1 VYCTGASVVSD
12 TPRRSTLL
20 LPLIALVGL
29 LIVLLGLLLREEEEP
44 EPPIIEMVTGG
55 PEAVLKH
62 RASFR
67 AGVEALERNDAIEA
81 LAVLESFNF
90 EDRPVEKYRLYL
102 LANAYSLAGDEMRSR
117 EILEALWQQRPA
129 MQATGDAGF
138 HLLALHE
145 QQNAWADARRIASSL
160 ATGTTGIVSEAA
172 RRRLLVAAFNAG
184 DPGAMFRAA
193 LHLATEAPASSE
205 AEGTVTLIGALRG
218 ADGRALS
225 PSERL
230 LRAERYLAAGQP
242 TDALQL
248 AHSLDSEHLSSSAHN
263 RLRLL
268 EGQALSRLGRYRESE
283 ELVEPLF
290 SGLYRYAVPALETS
304 ARNRRMMAEAAPT
317 GRMSAAE
324 RATFQANST
333 RHREIYVERIHDL
346 LSLPIS
352 NSLRAILYERLIDDA
367 ERVSDS
373 ESMKKWIPLLVE
385 IQPWSD
391 RGLQLLWDEGWAGWQ
406 KQNYRTAI
414 ERLDFIARTYR
425 NPAIQ
430 RQAKYWLAKSLQ
442 KTGESDAAEEIFE
455 GLAGSPYEDL
465 YTIFARDQLDV
476 RIVPGEI
483 DPASIAAPEEWA
495 VIAEREMPLELRLAW
510 ELMLLGEHRE
520 ARSEISRNR
529 NELNQRFADALLAET
544 FYADRAW
551 QISNRFLK
559 RAYPSIA
566 TAEQS
571 DVPLHFLRMY
581 YVLPYEEEILRR
593 SIERDLDP
601 ALVAAL
607 IHQESTFNPEA
618 VSVAGAMGLMQLMPG
633 TAREVGQ
640 KLYAAFN
647 ESRLFNPEVNINLG
661 TYYIRQLL
669 HMMDGDVELAVAGY
683 NGGPYRI
690 RRWRASSALPKDEF
704 IEAMPLSETRGYV
717 KRVTLLR
724 SSYRALYPS
733 LRTRAS

>member
-1 VYCTGASVVSD
+1 VSD
-12 TPRRSTLL
+12 TPRSRTLL

-29 LIVLLGLLLREEEEP
+29 LIVLLGLLLHEEEEP
-44 EPPIIEMVTGG
+44 EPPVIEMVTAG

-62 RASFR
+62 RARFR
-67 AGVEALERNDAIEA
+67 AGVEALARNDAIEA
-81 LAVLESFNF
+81 VAELESFDF

-129 MQATGDAGF
+129 MQATVDAGF

-172 RRRLLVAAFNAG
+172 RRRLLIAAFNAG
-184 DPGAMFRAA
+184 DPGAMYRAA

-205 AEGTVTLIGALRG
+205 SEGAVTLLGALRG
-218 ADGRALS
+218 AEGRALNS
-225 PSERL
+225 SERL
-230 LRAERYLAAGQP
+230 LRAERYLAAGRP

-248 AHSLDSEHLSSSAHN
+248 ARSLDSEQLTSSARN

-268 EGQALSRLGRYRESE
+268 EGQALSRLGRHKESE

-304 ARNRRMMAEAAPT
+304 ARNRRLMAEAAPT
-317 GRMSAAE
+317 GRMSASE
-324 RATFQANST
+324 RATFEANRH

-367 ERVSDS
+367 ERESDA

-385 IQPWSD
+385 IEPWSD
-391 RGLQLLWDEGWAGWQ
+391 RGLQLVWDQGWAGWQ
-406 KQNYRTAI
+406 KQNYRMAI
-414 ERLDFIARTYR
+414 ERFDFIVRTYR

-442 KTGESDAAEEIFE
+442 KTGESDAAREILE
-455 GLAGSPYEDL
+455 GLAASPYEDL
-465 YTIFARDQLDV
+465 YTIFARDQLDL
-476 RIVPGEI
+476 RIAPGEI

-510 ELMLLGEHRE
+510 ELMLLGEHRH
-520 ARSEISRNR
+520 ARAEISRNR

-593 SIERDLDP
+593 SRERELDP

-690 RRWRASSALPKDEF
+690 RRWRASSTLPKDEF

-733 LRTRAS
+733 LRVQPS

>member
-1 VYCTGASVVSD
+1 VYCTVAKVVTD
-12 TPRRSTLL
+12 IPRSRTLL

-29 LIVLLGLLLREEEEP
+29 LVVLLGLLLREEEESD
-44 EPPIIEMVTGG
+44 PPRVELVTEG
-55 PEAVLKH
+55 PEAVLEH
-62 RASFR
+62 RARFR
-67 AGVEALERNDAIEA
+67 AGVEAIARHDATEA
-81 LAVLESFNF
+81 LEILESFDF

-117 EILEALWQQRPA
+117 EILEELWQQRPA
-129 MQATGDAGF
+129 MNATADAGF

-160 ATGTTGIVSEAA
+160 ASGTTGIVSEAA

-184 DPGAMFRAA
+184 DPGAMYRAA

-205 AEGTVTLIGALRG
+205 ADGTVTLIGALRG
-218 ADGRALS
+218 AEGRALT
-225 PSERL
+225 PAERL
-230 LRAERYLAAGQP
+230 LRAESYFAAGRP
-242 TDALQL
+242 ADALQL
-248 AHSLDSEHLSSSAHN
+248 VGTLDSERLSSSARN

-317 GRMSAAE
+317 GRLNVSE
-324 RATFQANST
+324 RTTFEANSR

-367 ERVSDS
+367 EREDDA

-385 IQPWSD
+385 IEPWSD
-391 RGLQLLWDEGWAGWQ
+391 RGLQLLWDQGWAGWQ

-414 ERLDFIARTYR
+414 DRLDFIARTYR

-442 KTGESDAAEEIFE
+442 KTAEPDAAREIFE
-455 GLAGSPYEDL
+455 ELAGSPYEDL
-465 YTIFARDQLDV
+465 YTIFARDQLGA
-476 RIVPGEI
+476 RIVAAEI
-483 DPASIAAPEEWA
+483 APAAIAAPEDWA

-510 ELMLLGEHRE
+510 ELTLLGEYRE
-520 ARSEISRNR
+520 ARSEITRNR
-529 NELNQRFADALLAET
+529 NEFNQRFADALLAET
-544 FYADRAW
+544 FFADQAW
-551 QISNRFLK
+551 QITNRFLK
-559 RAYPSIA
+559 RAFPSIA

-571 DVPLHFLRMY
+571 DVPLHFLKMY

-633 TAREVGQ
+633 TGREVGQ
-640 KLYAAFN
+640 KLYATFN
-647 ESRLFNPEVNINLG
+647 EARLFNPEVNINLG

-669 HMMDGDVELAVAGY
+669 RMMDGDVELAVAGY

-690 RRWRASSALPKDEF
+690 RRWRASSTLPKDEF

-724 SSYRALYPS
+724 SSYRTLYPS
-733 LRTRAS
+733 LRTPAS